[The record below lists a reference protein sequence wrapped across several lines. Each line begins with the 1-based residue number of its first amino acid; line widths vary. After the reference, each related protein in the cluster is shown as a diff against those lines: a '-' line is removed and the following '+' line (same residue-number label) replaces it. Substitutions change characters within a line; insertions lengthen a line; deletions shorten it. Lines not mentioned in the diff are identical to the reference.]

1 MNFLKVCGFNFTT
14 TTDGEE
20 EPFYIAE
27 VTDNDFHKDILDV
40 RWYRATDRS
49 KAKFANRNN
58 TKVHHMMHYE
68 LELLMVNQRGWQNSY
83 GGRRVRLDENH
94 HQIPYDEVGLQRII

>member
-1 MNFLKVCGFNFTT
+1 MTT
-14 TTDGEE
+14 LTDGEE
-20 EPFYIAE
+20 EPFYIGE
-27 VTDNDFHKDILDV
+27 VTDNDFHKGILDI

-58 TKVHHMMHYE
+58 TKIHHMMHYE
-68 LELLMVNQRGWQNSY
+68 LELLMVNQRGRQN

-94 HQIPYDEVGLQRII
+94 QQIPYDEVRVQLSAIVKF